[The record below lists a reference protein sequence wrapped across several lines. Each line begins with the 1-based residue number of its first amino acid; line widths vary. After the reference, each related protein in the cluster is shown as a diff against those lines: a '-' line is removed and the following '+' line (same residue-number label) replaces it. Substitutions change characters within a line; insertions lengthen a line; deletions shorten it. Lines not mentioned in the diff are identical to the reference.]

1 MPRRGILERFRPA
14 APPGSAGPVGVPSD
28 ATPDPA
34 LLEVLA
40 ALRPVQDEADAI
52 RADARAK
59 VAEIRNGAAA
69 QAAALAARARV
80 DAAEQRAA
88 ATAAAHRAGRRT
100 ARRMADEAVSE
111 SDRIRERGR
120 ALLPELVA
128 TVLED
133 VRREAGLTAAP
144 RQDRS

>member
-40 ALRPVQDEADAI
+40 ALRPVHDEADGI

-59 VAEIRNGAAA
+59 VAEILTEAAT
-69 QAAALAARARV
+69 QAAAAAARARV
-80 DAAEQRAA
+80 DGAEQRTAA
-88 ATAAAHRAGRRT
+88 AAEAHRAGRRT
-100 ARRMADEAVSE
+100 ARRMAEDAVSE
-111 SDRIRERGR
+111 ADRIRQRGR
-120 ALLPELVA
+120 SLLPELVA
-128 TVLED
+128 RVLD
-133 VRREAGLTAAP
+133 NVRSEAGLPGAP
-144 RQDRS
+144 QDRS